1 MVDFE
6 SYLES
11 LASAS
16 PTPGGGSAAALV
28 ASMGAALVAM
38 VSRIVLE
45 SPKYAAQH
53 EAARTIIEKAEKLRV
68 RALAARGEDEAAYGA
83 VVAAMALPKASAE
96 EKSVRTQAMQEA
108 LTAAAATPLD
118 AAEIAKLVATLA
130 DRAVALGNANLIG
143 DLGTA
148 AEFAQAALNSA
159 GYNVRSNHTYMK
171 DSAVIAR
178 QESELARYERDTA
191 TLVKRVRFEVGRAF
205 ARA

>member
-1 MVDFE
+1 MEFE
-6 SYLES
+6 TYLET

-45 SPKYAAQH
+45 SPKFATQHDAAQG
-53 EAARTIIEKAEKLRV
+53 IIEKADKLRV
-68 RALAARGEDEAAYGA
+68 RALNARAEDEAAYGA

-96 EKSVRTQAMQEA
+96 EKTVRSHALQEA
-108 LTAAAATPLD
+108 LTAAAAAPLD

-171 DSAVIAR
+171 DAAVIAR
-178 QESELARYERDTA
+178 QASDLARYERDTA
-191 TLVKRVRFEVGRAF
+191 TLVKRIRFEVGRAF